1 MSETPPNPSL
11 THTALKVL
19 IAVFEPT
26 QNGKVALYKHLAYQ
40 LSEIA
45 GRSPPWTWRYVQ
57 GVLAGTL
64 SPSPAFAQAVFALQ
78 MAIQKVPFTHVGLEL
93 VQVYARPGTVQ
104 PGAFVVAESRP
115 CACPTCPIHFVPVFP
130 EQTYCPNCQS
140 SI

>member
-1 MSETPPNPSL
+1 MSETPQNPSL
-11 THTALKVL
+11 IHTALKAL
-19 IAVFEPT
+19 IAAFEPT
-26 QNGKVALYKHLAYQ
+26 QNGKVALYNHLAYQ

-78 MAIQKVPFTHVGLEL
+78 MAIQKVPPITADLEL

-104 PGAFVVAESRP
+104 PGALVVAESRP
-115 CACPTCPIHFVPVFP
+115 CACPTCPIYFVPVSP
-130 EQTYCPNCQS
+130 EQIYCPNCQNA
-140 SI
+140 I